1 MTATATPESPPEVDL
16 GGEARA
22 RNADRGFKALVALAG
37 LTVLLVLGLIL
48 VTTSVRG
55 WPAFQS
61 EGLFGFVFGTR
72 WAPNDD
78 VFGTF
83 PLLYGTLIT
92 SVIAMIIA
100 VPVSI
105 GIALFITEVAHRS
118 TRKYIVT
125 VIDLLATV
133 PSVVFGLVGVLVVV
147 PLITPAYQWFADLV
161 APIPGLNSVF
171 DETNTGRNYITAS
184 LVLAIMA
191 IPIITS
197 IAREVFATVP
207 ETDKQAAYA
216 LGATRWEMVKGAI
229 LPHSF
234 GGLVGASMLGLGRA
248 MGETIAVA
256 LVIGGSV
263 SMAANLFEPGNTMAA
278 LIAQQW
284 GESSGLHTDA
294 LIAIGVELFAIT
306 VIINFLARLVVRR
319 AEIKMKGAHS

>member
-1 MTATATPESPPEVDL
+1 VI
-16 GGEARA
+16 
-22 RNADRGFKALVALAG
+22 GFIA
-37 LTVLLVLGLIL
+37 
-48 VTTSVRG
+48 
-55 WPAFQS
+55 
-61 EGLFGFVFGTR
+61 GTR

-78 VFGTF
+78 VLGTF
-83 PLLYGTLIT
+83 PMLYGTLIT
-92 SVIAMIIA
+92 SLIAMVVA

-105 GIALFITEVAHRS
+105 GIALFITEIAHRR

-133 PSVVFGLVGVLVVV
+133 PSVVFGLVAVLVVV
-147 PLITPAYQWFADLV
+147 PAITPAYQWFANLV
-161 APIPGLNSVF
+161 SPVPGLNAIF
-171 DETNTGRNYITAS
+171 DESNTGRNYITAS

-256 LVIGGSV
+256 LVIGGAT
-263 SMAANLFEPGNTMAA
+263 SMSANLFEPGNTMAA
-278 LIAQQW
+278 IIAQQW
-284 GESSGLHTDA
+284 GESSGLHQDA

-306 VIINFLARLVVRR
+306 VLINFLARVVVRR

>member
-1 MTATATPESPPEVDL
+1 LTATATPEAPAEVDL
-16 GGEARA
+16 GGEARS
-22 RNADRGFKALVALAG
+22 RRTDLGFRTLVTAAG
-37 LTVLLVLGLIL
+37 LAVLAVLGLIL
-48 VTTSVRG
+48 VTTSLRAA
-55 WPAFQS
+55 PAFQD
-61 EGLFGFVFGTR
+61 EGVIGFIAGTR

-78 VFGTF
+78 VLGTF
-83 PLLYGTLIT
+83 PMLYGTLIT
-92 SVIAMIIA
+92 SLIAMVVA

-105 GIALFITEVAHRS
+105 GIALFITEIAHRR

-133 PSVVFGLVGVLVVV
+133 PSVVFGLVAVLVVV
-147 PLITPAYQWFADLV
+147 PAITPAYQWFANLV
-161 APIPGLNSVF
+161 SPVPGLNAIF
-171 DETNTGRNYITAS
+171 DESNTGRNYITAS

-256 LVIGGSV
+256 LVIGGAT
-263 SMAANLFEPGNTMAA
+263 SMSANLFEPGNTMAA
-278 LIAQQW
+278 IIAQQW
-284 GESSGLHTDA
+284 GESSGLHQDA

-306 VIINFLARLVVRR
+306 VLINFLARVVVRR